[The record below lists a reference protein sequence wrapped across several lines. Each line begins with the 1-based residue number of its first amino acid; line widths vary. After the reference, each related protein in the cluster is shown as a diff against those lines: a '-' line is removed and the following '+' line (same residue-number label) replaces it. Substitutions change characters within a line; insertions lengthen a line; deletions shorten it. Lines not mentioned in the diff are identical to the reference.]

1 MPVFNSILDMIG
13 NTPMVRLNRIVPE
26 GGGTV
31 YAKLEQF
38 NPSGSVK
45 ARAAYSMITAAEEA
59 GKLKPGMVLA
69 EATSGN
75 LGLAVSMVGAVKG
88 YRVVL
93 FVEENDRIDVFM
105 KSARSLGAEMVFTEN
120 FEMAVHLAAQF
131 AKDDPNVFVL
141 SQFTNPANP
150 KIHAETTAREIVRD
164 AGPRLRAFVASFGSG
179 GTFTGVS
186 SYLKAHHPEVEVVLA
201 EPEGAP
207 LFSGGPMGC
216 SKIHGVGPTFKPV
229 IMEGVQIDTII
240 PVSLES
246 ADATRARLARE
257 EGIFVGP
264 SSGAIASVA
273 VSVAARYKP
282 DDIIVAVLPD
292 AGNRYINFA
301 GIPEVQSSATSAGK

>member
-1 MPVFNSILDMIG
+1 MPLFNSILDVIG
-13 NTPMVRLNRIVPE
+13 NTPMVRLNRIVPSN
-26 GGGTV
+26 GGAV

-45 ARAAYSMITAAEEA
+45 ARAAYSMITSAEDA
-59 GKLKPGMVLA
+59 GVLKPGMVLV

-75 LGLAVSMVGAVKG
+75 LGLAVSMVAAVRG

-93 FVEENDRIDVFM
+93 FVEENDRIDAFM
-105 KSARSLGAEMVFTEN
+105 KCARSLGAEMVFTES
-120 FEMAVHLAAQF
+120 FEMAVRMAAQF

-150 KIHAETTAREIVRD
+150 RVHAETTACEIVRD

-186 SYLKAHHPEVEVVLA
+186 SYLKKHHPDVEVVLA

-207 LFSGGPMGC
+207 LFSGGRMGC
-216 SKIHGVGPTFKPV
+216 SKIHGVGPTFKPA

-240 PVSLES
+240 PVSLEA
-246 ADATRARLARE
+246 ADTFRARLARE
-257 EGIFVGP
+257 EGLFVGP

-273 VSVAARYKP
+273 ATVAARYKP
-282 DDIIVAVLPD
+282 DDIIVAVFPD
-292 AGNRYINFA
+292 DGNRYINFA
-301 GIPEVQSSATSAGK
+301 GIPEVQS

>member
-1 MPVFNSILDMIG
+1 MALFNNILEVIG
-13 NTPMVRLNRIVPE
+13 NTPMVRLNRVVPV

-45 ARAAYSMITAAEEA
+45 ARAAYSMIVSAEA
-59 GKLKPGMVLA
+59 DGRLKPGMVLV

-75 LGLAVSMVGAVKG
+75 LGLAVSMVAAVRG

-105 KSARSLGAEMVFTEN
+105 KSARSLGAEIVFTEN
-120 FEMAVHLAAQF
+120 FESAVRLAAQF

-150 KIHAETTAREIVRD
+150 RIHAETTAREIIRD

-186 SYLKAHHPEVEVVLA
+186 SYLKANHSDVEVVLA

-216 SKIHGVGPTFKPV
+216 SKIHGVGPTFKPA
-229 IMEGVQIDTII
+229 IMEGVKIDTVI
-240 PVSLES
+240 PVSLEDS
-246 ADATRARLARE
+246 DRFRARLARE

-264 SSGAIASVA
+264 SAGAIASVA
-273 VSVAARYKP
+273 ATVSARYQP
-282 DDIIVAVLPD
+282 DDIIVAIFPD
-292 AGNRYINFA
+292 DGNRYINFA
-301 GIPEVQSSATSAGK
+301 GIPEVER

>member
-1 MPVFNSILDMIG
+1 MPLFNSILDVIG
-13 NTPMVRLNRIVPE
+13 NTPMVRLNRVVTN
-26 GGGTV
+26 GGGEV

-38 NPSGSVK
+38 NPTGSVK
-45 ARAAYSMITAAEEA
+45 ARAAYSMITAAETA
-59 GKLKPGMVLA
+59 GKLKPGMVLV

-75 LGLAVSMVGAVKG
+75 LGLAVSMVAAVRG

-105 KSARSLGAEMVFTEN
+105 KSARSLGAEMVFTQS

-150 KIHAETTAREIVRD
+150 QIHAETTAREIVRD

-186 SYLKAHHPEVEVVLA
+186 SYLKAHHPDVEVVLA

-216 SKIHGVGPTFKPV
+216 SKIHGVGPTFKPA
-229 IMEGVQIDTII
+229 IMEGVQIDTVV
-240 PVSLES
+240 PVSLEA
-246 ADATRARLARE
+246 ADTFRARLARE
-257 EGIFVGP
+257 EGLFVGP
-264 SSGAIASVA
+264 SAGAIAAVA
-273 VSVAARYKP
+273 ASVAAKYKP
-282 DDIIVAVLPD
+282 GDIVVAVFPD
-292 AGNRYINFA
+292 DGNRYINFA
-301 GIPEVQSSATSAGK
+301 GIPEVRY

>member
-1 MPVFNSILDMIG
+1 MSLFNNILDVIG
-13 NTPMVRLNRIVPE
+13 NTPMVRLNRVVPN

-45 ARAAYSMITAAEEA
+45 ARAAYAMISCAEA
-59 GKLKPGMVLA
+59 QGILKPGMVLV

-75 LGLAVSMVGAVKG
+75 LGLAVAMVAAVRG

-93 FVEENDRIDVFM
+93 FVEENDRIDAFM
-105 KSARSLGAEMVFTEN
+105 KTARSFGAEMVFTQS
-120 FEMAVHLAAQF
+120 FQMAMSLAAQF
-131 AKDDPNVFVL
+131 ARDDDNVFVL

-150 KIHAETTAREIVRD
+150 HIHSETTALEIVRD

-186 SYLKAHHPEVEVVLA
+186 RYLKTHLPNVEVVLA

-216 SKIHGVGPTFKPV
+216 SKIHGVGPTFKPA
-229 IMEGVQIDTII
+229 IMEGVQIDTVI
-240 PVSLES
+240 PVSLQA
-246 ADATRARLARE
+246 ADTFRARLAKE
-257 EGIFVGP
+257 EGLFVGP
-264 SSGAIASVA
+264 SAGAIG
-273 VSVAARYKP
+273 SVAASIAARYQP
-282 DDIIVAVLPD
+282 EDIIVAVFPD
-292 AGNRYINFA
+292 DGNRYINFP
-301 GIPEVQSSATSAGK
+301 GIPDA

>member
-1 MPVFNSILDMIG
+1 MPVFNSILDIIG
-13 NTPMVRLNRIVPE
+13 NTPMVRLNRIVPKD
-26 GGGTV
+26 GGSV

-38 NPSGSVK
+38 NPTGSVK
-45 ARAAYSMITAAEEA
+45 ARAAYAMVTAAECA
-59 GKLKPGMVLA
+59 GILKPGMVLA

-75 LGLAVSMVGAVKG
+75 LGLAVSMVGAVRR

-93 FVEENDRIDVFM
+93 FVEENDRIDAFM

-120 FEMAVHLAAQF
+120 FEMAVRLAAQF
-131 AKDDPNVFVL
+131 AKDDSNVFVL

-150 KIHAETTAREIVRD
+150 RIHAETTALEIVRD

-186 SYLKAHHPEVEVVLA
+186 SYLKSHCPNVEVVLA

-216 SKIHGVGPTFKPV
+216 SKIHGVGPTFRPA

-240 PVSLES
+240 PVSLEA
-246 ADATRARLARE
+246 ADEFRARLARE

-273 VSVAARYKP
+273 VSVAGRYKP

-292 AGNRYINFA
+292 DGNRYINFA
-301 GIPEVQSSATSAGK
+301 GIPETRS

>member
-1 MPVFNSILDMIG
+1 MALFNSILDVIG
-13 NTPMVRLNRIVPE
+13 NTPMVRLNRVVPA
-26 GGGTV
+26 GGGMV

-38 NPSGSVK
+38 NPTGSVK
-45 ARAAYSMITAAEEA
+45 ARAAYAMIRAAEEA
-59 GKLKPGMVLA
+59 GVLTPGMVLA

-75 LGLAVSMVGAVKG
+75 LGLAVAMVGAVRG

-131 AKDDPNVFVL
+131 ARDDRNVFVL

-164 AGPRLRAFVASFGSG
+164 AGSRLRAFVASFGSG

-186 SYLKAHHPEVEVVLA
+186 SFLKAHHPNVEVVLA

-216 SKIHGVGPTFKPV
+216 SKIHGVGPTFKPA

-240 PVSLES
+240 PVSLEAS
-246 ADATRARLARE
+246 DMFRARLARE
-257 EGIFVGP
+257 EGLFVGP
-264 SSGAIASVA
+264 SAGAIASVA
-273 VSVAARYKP
+273 ASVAARYGP
-282 DDIIVAVLPD
+282 DDIIVAIFPD
-292 AGNRYINFA
+292 DGNRYINFA
-301 GIPEVQSSATSAGK
+301 GIPEVQSLSAEEGG